1 MELKPK
7 DFSHL
12 IGKIG
17 LSEEL
22 LRNHFKLYEGY
33 VANTNT
39 ILKEISELKASSKE
53 LTPLFAELKRRFAWE
68 WNGVKL
74 HELYFENLGG
84 DGSVTLAPRV
94 VDIIKANF
102 GSFDAWKEDFVAT
115 AKMRGI
121 GWVVAY
127 YDPATSSLYNTWI
140 NEHNESHLAGLKP
153 LLVLDVFEHA
163 FMLDFGLN
171 RADYI
176 DMFFSSIDWQ
186 VVESR
191 I

>member
-1 MELKPK
+1 MEAKVK
-7 DFSHL
+7 DFSYL
-12 IGKIG
+12 IGKVPF
-17 LSEEL
+17 SEQL
-22 LRNHFKLYEGY
+22 LKNHLKLYEGY
-33 VANTNT
+33 VANTNSL
-39 ILKEISELKASSKE
+39 LKEISSLLKEGKE
-53 LTPLFAELKRRFAWE
+53 VTPVFAELKRRFSWE
-68 WNGVKL
+68 WNGVRL

-84 DGSVTLAPRV
+84 DGSTTLAPRA

-102 GSFDAWKEDFVAT
+102 GSFEDWKKDFIGT

-127 YDPATSSLYNTWI
+127 FDPETSYLYNVWI
-140 NEHNESHLAGLKP
+140 NEHNENHLSGLKP

-163 FMLDFGLN
+163 YMLDFGLN

-176 DMFFSSIDWQ
+176 DAFFSNINWQ
-186 VVESR
+186 TVESR